1 MTSGRGDLLA
11 PSQAWKAIAIGL
23 AFWYAAALFV
33 RYAGP
38 AGYFDGGL
46 ANAITFAGVIPA
58 SWLTVWIVKRAAGL
72 QPPQVVPGLA
82 LATGAAALCDGL
94 ALTWMPSLYA
104 TGTEPALHGAA
115 GILWGVGWILGFAI
129 LDSRRST

>member
-1 MTSGRGDLLA
+1 MTSGRADLLA
-11 PSQAWKAIAIGL
+11 PSQAWKVVAIGL
-23 AFWYAAALFV
+23 AFWYAAAVFV

-58 SWLTVWIVKRAAGL
+58 SWLTVWIVKRAAAL
-72 QPPQVVPGLA
+72 HPPQVVPGLA

-94 ALTWMPSLYA
+94 ALTWAPGLY
-104 TGTEPALHGAA
+104 GTEPGQALHGAA
-115 GILWGVGWILGFAI
+115 GILWGVGWILGFAL